1 MDIKE
6 YIQSGILEAYVLGA
20 LSEAERASV
29 EADIALY
36 PELAKEVAA
45 IEAAME
51 NFAASTPVEPPAHL
65 QEQIWNTIQLQQ
77 RANSDGN
84 HDALPP
90 VQQPVAEPAPAPK
103 VVAFEPPAEQA
114 PKMSW
119 QRAAVWA
126 AVAVSV
132 LTNFMLLSQR
142 NKINDEKAAMAVR
155 LDSMQAE
162 QKQMLAKV
170 DAYSSERNML
180 ADTAMKTVVMRSAQA
195 GKEMT
200 GMVFWSKTSGQAY
213 LAIHNMPMPAAGKQ
227 YQLWVIQDGKPVS
240 MGVISNDMV
249 ANAGVMMKVSTL
261 VQNGQ
266 AFAISLEKEG
276 GNPTP
281 TEVMVVGA
289 I

>member
-1 MDIKE
+1 MDIKA
-6 YIQSGILEAYVLGA
+6 YIESGILEAYVLGG

-36 PELAKEVAA
+36 PELLREVEA

-51 NFAASTPVEPPAHL
+51 NYAASTPIEPPAHL
-65 QEQIWNTIQLQQ
+65 QEQIWSAIQVQQ
-77 RANSDGN
+77 RADANSTHDGV
-84 HDALPP
+84 PP
-90 VQQPVAEPAPAPK
+90 VQQPVAEPAPK

-142 NKINDEKAAMAVR
+142 NKINDEKAAMTAR
-155 LDSMQAE
+155 LDSMQA
-162 QKQMLAKV
+162 QQSNMLAKV
-170 DAYSSERNML
+170 EAYEKGRSML
-180 ADTAMKTVVMRSAQA
+180 ADTGMKTVVMRSAQP
-195 GKEMT
+195 GKDMT
-200 GMVFWSKTSGQAY
+200 GMVFWSKGTGETY
-213 LAIHNMPMPAAGKQ
+213 LTIHHMPMPEKGKQ
-227 YQLWVIQDGKPVS
+227 YQLWVIQEGKPVS
-240 MGVISNDMV
+240 MGVISNDLV
-249 ANAGVMMKVSTL
+249 ANAGMMLKVPMQ

-281 TEVMVVGA
+281 TEVMIVGA

>member
-1 MDIKE
+1 MDIKA
-6 YIQSGILEAYVLGA
+6 YIESGILEAYVLGG

-36 PELAKEVAA
+36 PELLREVEA

-51 NFAASTPVEPPAHL
+51 NYAASTPIEPPPHL
-65 QEQIWNTIQLQQ
+65 QEQIWSAIQVQQ
-77 RANSDGN
+77 RADTNNIHDGV
-84 HDALPP
+84 PP
-90 VQQPVAEPAPAPK
+90 VQQPVAEPAPK

-142 NKINDEKAAMAVR
+142 NKINDEKAAMVAR
-155 LDSMQAE
+155 LDSMQA
-162 QKQMLAKV
+162 QQSHMLAKV
-170 DAYSSERNML
+170 EAYEKGRNML
-180 ADTAMKTVVMRSAQA
+180 ADTGMKTVVLRSTQP
-195 GKEMT
+195 GKDMT
-200 GMVFWSKTSGQAY
+200 GMVFWSKGTGDTY
-213 LAIHNMPMPAAGKQ
+213 LTIHQMPMPEKGKQ

-240 MGVISNDMV
+240 MGVISNELV
-249 ANAGVMMKVSTL
+249 ANAGMMLKVPMQ
-261 VQNGQ
+261 VQSGQ

-281 TEVMVVGA
+281 TEVMIVGA